1 MSKRISRE
9 RLARITSELTP
20 RDRELVAFLARVKL
34 ATGTQLHRAIWTDES
49 EAGQRSARRA
59 LARLVAWR
67 VLARLERRQ
76 GGLGRGSDS
85 WTYALDTAGQRLLG
99 EAGARRPH
107 LPRPAMWAH
116 VLLGTEVAVTLAE
129 ALRGTDRTIANWQ
142 GEPECWRTFTGA
154 HGERVILK
162 PDAFVEVGSPEFSDV
177 AFLEVDTG
185 SQSRTVIRAKLAAY
199 QRYAA
204 TGLEQKAQ
212 GGIFPLTVFVTVTA
226 ERQAL
231 LVDLLADLPSTVWP
245 MFAVG
250 RVADVPRLFTG
261 GTS

>member
-1 MSKRISRE
+1 MSTRISRE

-20 RDRELVAFLARVKL
+20 RDHEMIEFLERVKL
-34 ATGTQLHRAIWTDES
+34 ATGNQLRRAIWADES

-59 LARLVAWR
+59 LARLVCWR

-129 ALRGTDRTIANWQ
+129 ALRGTDRTVASWQ
-142 GEPECWRTFTGA
+142 GEPECWRSFTGP
-154 HGERVILK
+154 HGARVTLK
-162 PDAFVEVGSPEFSDV
+162 PDGFVEVTSPEFADV

-204 TGLEQKAQ
+204 TGLEQRAQ
-212 GGIFPLTVFVTVTA
+212 GGIFPLTVFVTVTP
-226 ERQAL
+226 ERQAV
-231 LVDLLADLPSTVWP
+231 LVDLIAELPSTVWP

-250 RVADVPRLFTG
+250 QVSDVPRLFTG
-261 GTS
+261 GSS

>member
-20 RDRELVAFLARVKL
+20 RDREMVEFLARVKL
-34 ATGTQLHRAIWTDES
+34 ATGSQLRRAVWTDQS
-49 EAGQRSARRA
+49 AAGKRSARRA
-59 LARLVAWR
+59 LARLVCWR

-76 GGLGRGSDS
+76 GGLGKGSDS

-129 ALRGTDRTIANWQ
+129 ALRGTDRTVAIWQ
-142 GEPECWRTFTGA
+142 GEPECWRSYTGS
-154 HGERVILK
+154 HGQRLTLK
-162 PDAFVEVGSPEFSDV
+162 PDAFVDVLSPEFHDV
-177 AFLEVDTG
+177 SYLEADTG

-204 TGLEQKAQ
+204 TGLDQRMQ
-212 GGIFPLTVFVTVTA
+212 DGIFPLTVFVTVTP
-226 ERQAL
+226 ERQAV
-231 LVDLLADLPSTVWP
+231 LVDLVNGHLE
-245 MFAVG
+245 
-250 RVADVPRLFTG
+250 VPAG
-261 GTS
+261 GQLIVPTRC